1 VGFIIQKVKIWI
13 LACFCLILFNNRQ
26 LFLRKLAMIRVIIV
40 FVILVPLSVIA
51 QTGANLQLQNAQRA
65 ASINQTQLTN
75 SSVSQQIQQRNV
87 DNTRIN
93 QAKQGVRVQN
103 NLQQTQDTTTKNID
117 AVSQQLKNP

>member
-1 VGFIIQKVKIWI
+1 
-13 LACFCLILFNNRQ
+13 
-26 LFLRKLAMIRVIIV
+26 MIRVIIV
-40 FVILVPLSVIA
+40 FAILVPLSVIA